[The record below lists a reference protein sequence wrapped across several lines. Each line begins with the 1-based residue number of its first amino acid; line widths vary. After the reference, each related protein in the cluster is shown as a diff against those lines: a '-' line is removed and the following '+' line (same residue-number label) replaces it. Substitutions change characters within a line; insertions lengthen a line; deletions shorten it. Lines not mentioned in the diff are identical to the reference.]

1 VACTYIFAKI
11 LGGDPCTSNNRM
23 HIIYLNKHTYMW
35 NHKHTNKEV
44 CPDVAIHTTVWIIR
58 HLTVLAGIVVSPELG
73 FSQAL

>member
-1 VACTYIFAKI
+1 
-11 LGGDPCTSNNRM
+11 M